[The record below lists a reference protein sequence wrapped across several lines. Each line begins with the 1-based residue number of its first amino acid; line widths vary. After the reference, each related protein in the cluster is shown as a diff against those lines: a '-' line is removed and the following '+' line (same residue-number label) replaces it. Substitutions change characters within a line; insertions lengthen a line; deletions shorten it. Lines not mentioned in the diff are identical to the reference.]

1 MLWAVWIGLA
11 IGVLAVAFGV
21 YRAVRQVLELFRSLK
36 RLRRESAK
44 ALDEL
49 TRAAEQLARHPTAG
63 PKLEPVFAQL
73 GTLAGDPVVDRLPR
87 KPPPIVTA
95 ELPPRAAGNLI
106 GRPTP
111 LQAPAD
117 ILLDPRIAQLAA
129 ALQDRFMMRRGRSLF
144 ELDNDIDLVGGLDPI
159 QIL

>member
-49 TRAAEQLARHPTAG
+49 TRAAEQLARHPSAG
-63 PKLEPVFAQL
+63 PKLEPVLAQL
-73 GTLAGDPVVDRLPR
+73 GRDRARLNVLLAALDEVRDTVGRVTAVYPR
-87 KPPPIVTA
+87 K
-95 ELPPRAAGNLI
+95 
-106 GRPTP
+106 
-111 LQAPAD
+111 
-117 ILLDPRIAQLAA
+117 
-129 ALQDRFMMRRGRSLF
+129 
-144 ELDNDIDLVGGLDPI
+144 
-159 QIL
+159 